1 MRQSMKFACCVLTG
15 AWMILGGTFNLY
27 AEVKP
32 ASIFASHMVLQR
44 GKPVPVWGT
53 ASGGEQVVVSFN
65 GQEKMTKAEPSG
77 AWMVKL
83 DPMKEGGPFTLKIGG
98 LAFEDV
104 LIGEVWLG
112 AGQSNMAIGSTGVAK
127 NDPVLAEWLNNSFP
141 EIRIAWGAK
150 GDWRVAKTGASFP
163 ALPYAFAVN
172 LRKQLN
178 VPVGIVVGAVPG
190 SSTDFWLMPQAVQA
204 DEACRAAIRTYAE
217 SLYPRLQKE
226 YQARLKKWEAEDAAA
241 HTTKKPEP
249 PLEPGAATH
258 PVGKFF
264 EAHIRPVIP
273 FAIRGVLWDQGENG
287 PSITGTDRCMVMR
300 ALITS
305 WRREFGQGDLPWI
318 YVQKPSGGGCAWD
331 PANPMNRL
339 ATPFSPLP
347 EKMMGSGALRAQF
360 VNLLNVPNAFM
371 VITSDL
377 SPGLH
382 PPNKSG
388 YGCRAAE
395 IAMVAAYGR
404 KAEISGPLY
413 ASHKIEGGRMR
424 ITFTHIGKGL
434 AIRHGA
440 QLQGFAVAGENR
452 RFVWADAVIEGET
465 VLLSSPSVPNPVA
478 ARYAWD
484 EKCAWA
490 NLFNQDGLPAQT
502 FRTDSW

>member
-1 MRQSMKFACCVLTG
+1 MSQWIKSICCVLTVSWTMG
-15 AWMILGGTFNLY
+15 IGVFNLY
-27 AEVKP
+27 AEVRP

-44 GKPVPVWGT
+44 GKSVPLWGT
-53 ASGGEQVVVSFN
+53 ASAGEKVVVVFN
-65 GQEKMTKAEPSG
+65 GQEKVTQADTAG
-77 AWMVKL
+77 TWMVKL
-83 DPMKEGGPFTLKIGG
+83 DPMKEGGPFRLTIGN
-98 LAFEDV
+98 LVFEDV

-127 NDPVLAEWLNNSFP
+127 NDPVMAEWMTNSFP

-150 GDWRVAKTGASFP
+150 GDWRIAKSGLTFP

-172 LRKQLN
+172 LQKQLN

-190 SSTDFWLMPQAVQA
+190 SSTDFWLTPQAVQA
-204 DEACRAAIRTYAE
+204 DGDCREAIRAYAE
-217 SLYPRLQKE
+217 SMYPRLQKA
-226 YQARLKKWEAEDAAA
+226 YQERLKKWEAEVPAS

-249 PLEPGAATH
+249 PLEPGAAMH
-258 PVGKFF
+258 PVGKYF

-300 ALITS
+300 ALIAS

-318 YVQKPSGGGCAWD
+318 YIQKPSGGGCAWD
-331 PANPMNRL
+331 IQNPVNRL
-339 ATPFSPLP
+339 ATSFSPLP
-347 EKMMGSGALRAQF
+347 EKLTGSGALRAQF
-360 VNLLNVPNAFM
+360 INLLNVPNVFM

-388 YGCRAAE
+388 YGFRAAE
-395 IAMVAAYGR
+395 MAMVAAYGR
-404 KAEISGPLY
+404 KSEMYGPLY
-413 ASHKIEGGRMR
+413 SKHTIDGNRIR
-424 ITFTHIGKGL
+424 ITFTHVGRGL

-440 QLQGFAVAGENR
+440 KLQGFAVAGENR

-465 VLLSSPSVPNPVA
+465 VVLSSPSVNSPVA

-484 EKCAWA
+484 EKCSWA

-502 FRTDSW
+502 FHTDTW

>member
-1 MRQSMKFACCVLTG
+1 MKLTCSLFLAAGMIISG
-15 AWMILGGTFNLY
+15 AFTLY

-32 ASIFASHMVLQR
+32 ALVFASHMVLQR

-53 ASGGEQVVVSFN
+53 ASAGEKVVVSFN
-65 GQEKMTKAEPSG
+65 GQEKMTQADTG
-77 AWMVKL
+77 GVWRVKL
-83 DPMKEGGPFTLKIGG
+83 DPMQEGGPFTLKIGG
-98 LAFEDV
+98 LTFEDV

-112 AGQSNMAIGSTGVAK
+112 AGQSNMAIGSAGVAK
-127 NDPVLAEWLNNSFP
+127 NDPVLAEWMNNSFP
-141 EIRIAWGAK
+141 DIRIAWGAK
-150 GDWRVAKTGASFP
+150 GDWRVAKAGVSFP
-163 ALPYAFAVN
+163 ALPFAFAVS
-172 LRKQLN
+172 LRRQLN
-178 VPVGIVVGAVPG
+178 VPVGIIVGAVPG
-190 SSTDFWLMPQAVQA
+190 SSTDFWLTPQAVQA
-204 DEACRAAIRTYAE
+204 DEECRAAIRTYAE
-217 SLYPRLQKE
+217 NMYPRLRKS
-226 YQARLKKWEAEDAAA
+226 YQERLKKWEAQPLAERK
-241 HTTKKPEP
+241 TQKPEP
-249 PLEPGAATH
+249 PLEPGAAMH

-287 PSITGTDRCMVMR
+287 PSISGTDRCMVMR

-305 WRREFGQGDLPWI
+305 WRRDFGQGDLPWVYI
-318 YVQKPSGGGCAWD
+318 QKPSGGGCAWD
-331 PANPMNRL
+331 TENPVNRL

-347 EKMMGSGALRAQF
+347 EKMTGSGTLRAQF
-360 VNLLNVPNAFM
+360 VNLLHVPNVFM

-388 YGCRAAE
+388 YGFRAAE
-395 IAMVAAYGR
+395 MAMVAAYEK
-404 KAEISGPLY
+404 KAEIYGPLY
-413 ASHKIEGGRMR
+413 ATHAIEGNRIR
-424 ITFTHIGKGL
+424 ITFTHTGKGL

-440 QLQGFAVAGENR
+440 KLQGFALAGENK

-465 VLLSSPSVPNPVA
+465 IVLSSPSVAKPVA